1 MFGTVVTVESKE
13 HVVKVSNLNDEYE
26 EHYDLESRL
35 RSTSVYFLSITPMA
49 SLESLDQVGLLVRST
64 FHRVRNITSQ
74 VLHISGKIFFV
85 KCAYCTVNFETELNM
100 LVHVRFVHT
109 FRNTPVSDGEE
120 FKFELCLEL
129 L

>member
-49 SLESLDQVGLLVRST
+49 SLESLDQIGLEGFLFKDCFFTVGV
-64 FHRVRNITSQ
+64 
-74 VLHISGKIFFV
+74 
-85 KCAYCTVNFETELNM
+85 
-100 LVHVRFVHT
+100 
-109 FRNTPVSDGEE
+109 EE
-120 FKFELCLEL
+120 FKQLQSSSGQQLQGQVWRVL
-129 L
+129 IK